1 MQLLVEI
8 QKTQWLSLVI
18 GNDVKAYIL
27 YLDII
32 INKKQLCE
40 RHFLPRQIEIET
52 YSNFAPIYELLF
64 FCVI

>member
-18 GNDVKAYIL
+18 GNDVKANIL

-32 INKKQLCE
+32 INKK
-40 RHFLPRQIEIET
+40 
-52 YSNFAPIYELLF
+52 
-64 FCVI
+64 

>member
-32 INKKQLCE
+32 LNKK
-40 RHFLPRQIEIET
+40 
-52 YSNFAPIYELLF
+52 
-64 FCVI
+64 